1 MPSKPLG
8 DDGLVNVSHP
18 SRTLGP
24 MSEKEKNPPVVP
36 TDARDR
42 ATIFDDPVGYLA
54 SLGLEAILIGEPG
67 LPAAA

>member
-1 MPSKPLG
+1 
-8 DDGLVNVSHP
+8 
-18 SRTLGP
+18 LGP